1 MSKEIDAGRGSL
13 LWSLN
18 TFRSAVLS
26 NLLDDLMIREKIGL
40 TSEQC
45 EQVKFSLGK
54 VINAAAGFPD
64 GGFLNKAVW
73 KEIEKMSDLYE
84 KWNEIHDDDEK
95 AIHQRKKLL
104 KKLRHQRNKIA
115 RRIRRN
121 QYIISQE
128 LDLKVVES
136 LYTAMGDLA
145 KTLPEIFVNLAK
157 AINKYAG
164 VVGKS

>member
-1 MSKEIDAGRGSL
+1 MSKEIDASRGSL

-18 TFRSAVLS
+18 TFRSTVLS

-40 TSEQC
+40 TPEQC
-45 EQVKFSLGK
+45 EEVKIALGK

-73 KEIEKMSDLYE
+73 EEIETMSALYE
-84 KWNEIHDDDEK
+84 KWNDIEGDGEK
-95 AIHQRKKLL
+95 FIHQRKKLL
-104 KKLRHQRNKIA
+104 KKLRHQRHKIA

-145 KTLPEIFVNLAK
+145 KALPDIFVNLSK

-164 VVGKS
+164 VVGKD

>member
-1 MSKEIDAGRGSL
+1 MSKEIDASRGSL
-13 LWSLN
+13 LWSFN
-18 TFRSAVLS
+18 TFRSTVLS

-45 EQVKFSLGK
+45 EQVKFALGK
-54 VINAAAGFPD
+54 VINAATGFPD

-73 KEIEKMSDLYE
+73 KEIEKMSVLYE
-84 KWNEIHDDDEK
+84 KWNEIEGDGEK
-95 AIHQRKKLL
+95 ALHQRTKLL
-104 KKLRHQRNKIA
+104 KKLRYQRHKIA
-115 RRIRRN
+115 RRIRKN

-145 KTLPEIFVNLAK
+145 KMLPDIFVNLAK
-157 AINKYAG
+157 AIKKYTA
-164 VVGKS
+164 VMGKD

>member
-1 MSKEIDAGRGSL
+1 MSKEIEAGRGSL

-18 TFRSAVLS
+18 TFRSAVLP

-45 EQVKFSLGK
+45 EQVKFALGK
-54 VINAAAGFPD
+54 VINAATGFPD
-64 GGFLNKAVW
+64 GGFLNRAVW
-73 KEIEKMSDLYE
+73 KEIEKMSVLYE
-84 KWNEIHDDDEK
+84 KWNEIEGDGEK
-95 AIHQRKKLL
+95 AIHQRTRLL

-115 RRIRRN
+115 RRIRKN

-145 KTLPEIFVNLAK
+145 KTLPEIFVNLSK
-157 AINKYAG
+157 AIKKYSGAI
-164 VVGKS
+164 GKD